1 MGVVNTPITKL
12 FLSYNAYREEWQ
24 ITNNIGKVYG
34 IGDCPEHAIKSAR
47 TITNAPIYSDQYF
60 KGIIDGTPVI
70 PEINADEI
78 PEDTTLYGRE
88 EIIETLAEL
97 GGFRVN
103 KVVEKGFFI
112 GYTMELVE

>member
-47 TITNAPIYSDQYF
+47 TITNAPIYADQQF
-60 KGIIDGTPVI
+60 RGIIDGPQVI

-78 PEDTTLYGRE
+78 PEDTTLYGGE
-88 EIIETLAEL
+88 EIIEAMAEL
-97 GGFRVN
+97 SGFEVK